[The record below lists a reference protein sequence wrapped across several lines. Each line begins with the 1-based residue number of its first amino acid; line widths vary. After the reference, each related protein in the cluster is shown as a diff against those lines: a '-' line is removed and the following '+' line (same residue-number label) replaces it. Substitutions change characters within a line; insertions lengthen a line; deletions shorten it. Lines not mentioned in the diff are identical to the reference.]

1 LFVNEKYVGE
11 EDLEVIGKCLP
22 LEFCSCPGC
31 MDRPLGRYDLS
42 SFQIAKV
49 KNTDFRINIGIQNI
63 GIQKDPY
70 YIKNKYIL
78 TFWQGCPNDCGHIT
92 DFENIFEK
100 LSDEHKTN
108 IIFNLSTFR

>member
-42 SFQIAKV
+42 SVQIAKV
-49 KNTDFRINIGIQNI
+49 KNTDFRINIGIQ
-63 GIQKDPY
+63 KDPY
-70 YIKNKYIL
+70 NIKNKYIL
-78 TFWQGCPNDCGHIT
+78 TFWQGCPNNGGHIT
-92 DFENIFEK
+92 DFENVFEK
-100 LSDEHKTN
+100 LSDEHKTSVV
-108 IIFNLSTFR
+108 FNLKTFR